1 MKKYIMGILLLT
13 VVSSLIGF
21 AAADSPNSDNYQVT
35 IYVNSNTGLD
45 TNDGSINH
53 PVKSVRKAIDI
64 APDYSTIQ
72 IANGIYSGPDNTNL
86 VDINKNLK
94 FVGES
99 KEGTIFDANGA
110 DKIFATGRK
119 YNNVSFESM
128 TLKNSKQDSIF
139 LQVFTLKEYRN
150 FEYYKDNRY
159 VRNCNFFNTTNGNAL
174 AIMSYEYTVNG
185 CTFVDNTNRGLND
198 AGAAGAALELASGG
212 NVDHCTFINN
222 YASNYGGAIKLGN
235 SNTTITSSH
244 FSGNRVGEINRGNS
258 IYNSGAKLKL
268 GNKNTFGPLREP
280 YSDKFADEIAG
291 NFELFTE

>member
-1 MKKYIMGILLLT
+1 LKTKKILATLLVLA

-72 IANGIYSGPDNTNL
+72 IANGIYSGSDNTNL

-110 DKIFATGRK
+110 DYIFVTGRE
-119 YNNVSFESM
+119 YNNVSFENM
-128 TLKNSKQDSIF
+128 TLKNSKYHSIH
-139 LQVFTLKEYRN
+139 LQVFTQKENRN
-150 FEYYKDNRY
+150 YKDNRY
-159 VRNCNFFNTTNGNAL
+159 VRNCNFFNTFDGNAL
-174 AIMSYEYTVNG
+174 SIWSGGYTVSES
-185 CTFVDNTNRGLND
+185 TFANNTFGGD
-198 AGAAGAALELASGG
+198 AGTTASALKMVAPA
-212 NVDHCTFINN
+212 NVDHCTFLNN
-222 YASNYGGAIKLGN
+222 YASNYGGAIYLGTGI
-235 SNTTITSSH
+235 STITSSY
-244 FSGNRVGEINRGNS
+244 FSENRVSDVNGAGNS
-258 IYNSGAKLKL
+258 IFISGGKLKL
-268 GNKNTFGPLREP
+268 GDRNTFDLHRTS
-280 YSDKFADEIAG
+280 YSDEIVG
-291 NFELFTE
+291 NYELFTE